1 LNTGARRRLE
11 KPRLKG
17 GGVGQL
23 IEVSVGIGIGSIG
36 GVLSGLFGIG
46 GGVII
51 VPALI
56 ALGLTQRQASGTSL
70 AALLL
75 PVGLLG
81 VIEYARRHEIRFH
94 YGLGIAIGLMIGV
107 LGGAVLA
114 GRLSN
119 TLLERL
125 FGLFLA
131 VLAVKFLVF
140 PTGG

>member
-1 LNTGARRRLE
+1 MDNLVKVA
-11 KPRLKG
+11 
-17 GGVGQL
+17 VGM
-23 IEVSVGIGIGSIG
+23 GIGLVG

-56 ALGLTQRQASGTSL
+56 AIGLTQRQASGTSL

-81 VIEYARRHEIRFH
+81 VIEYARRQEIRFH
-94 YGLGIAIGLMIGV
+94 YGLGIAVGLMVGV
-107 LGGAVLA
+107 LAGALLA

-131 VLAVKFLVF
+131 VLAVKFLAF

>member
-1 LNTGARRRLE
+1 ME
-11 KPRLKG
+11 G
-17 GGVGQL
+17 GDVDNLVKILVGM
-23 IEVSVGIGIGSIG
+23 GIGLVG

-56 ALGLTQRQASGTSL
+56 AIGMTQRQASGTSL

-94 YGLGIAIGLMIGV
+94 YGFGIALGLMVGV
-107 LGGAVLA
+107 LGGALLA

-131 VLAVKFLVF
+131 ALAVKFLLF

>member
-1 LNTGARRRLE
+1 
-11 KPRLKG
+11 
-17 GGVGQL
+17 VGQL
-23 IEVSVGIGIGSIG
+23 IEVSVGIGIGLIG

-81 VIEYARRHEIRFH
+81 VIEYARRHEIR
-94 YGLGIAIGLMIGV
+94 
-107 LGGAVLA
+107 
-114 GRLSN
+114 S
-119 TLLERL
+119 T
-125 FGLFLA
+125 
-131 VLAVKFLVF
+131 
-140 PTGG
+140 TGSVSRSGS

>member
-1 LNTGARRRLE
+1 MENVV
-11 KPRLKG
+11 K
-17 GGVGQL
+17 VL
-23 IEVSVGIGIGSIG
+23 IGIGIGLVG

-51 VPALI
+51 VPALVL
-56 ALGLTQRQASGTSL
+56 LGFTIRQASGTSL

-94 YGLGIAIGLMIGV
+94 YGIGIAVGLMVGAL
-107 LGGAVLA
+107 LGAILA

-119 TLLERL
+119 TALERL
-125 FGLFLA
+125 FGIFLL
-131 VLAVKFLVF
+131 VVAVKFLAF
-140 PTGG
+140 PGSG